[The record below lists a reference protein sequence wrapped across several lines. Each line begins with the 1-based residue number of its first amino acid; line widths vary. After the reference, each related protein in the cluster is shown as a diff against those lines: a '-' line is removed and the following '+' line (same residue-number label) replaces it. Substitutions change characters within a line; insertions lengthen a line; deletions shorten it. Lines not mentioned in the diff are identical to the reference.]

1 MPKPQERF
9 VVVRQV
15 KIGKGDWTATT
26 AYWEANA
33 AKEALKQHRRLVGEG
48 NDEVIDLLY
57 CETGI
62 QVQDG

>member
-1 MPKPQERF
+1 MPLPQERF

-15 KIGKGDWTATT
+15 KIGKGDWASIIT
-26 AYWEANA
+26 YWEADA
-33 AKEALKQHRRLVGEG
+33 AKQALRRRLVDDG

-57 CETGI
+57 CETDA